1 MAEQLIRNQQ
11 VGGSNPPIGSTL
23 KPITTRFAWFSF
35 FLHELII
42 TLSSPK
48 RRHNFKAVARLVCFS
63 DFRAMILKKMGDGL
77 VETMSQQD
85 MQKVMEGLRVL
96 VEWLQRGKE
105 PVPPQ
110 KVDGIWSNIPE
121 VLQVNEL
128 AEVLNV
134 SRWTAY
140 ELCRRPHFPAVRIG
154 RRILVRKDQLQA
166 WLDLQVKYNE
176 KMIL

>member
-1 MAEQLIRNQQ
+1 M
-11 VGGSNPPIGSTL
+11 
-23 KPITTRFAWFSF
+23 
-35 FLHELII
+35 
-42 TLSSPK
+42 
-48 RRHNFKAVARLVCFS
+48 
-63 DFRAMILKKMGDGL
+63 
-77 VETMSQQD
+77 VETMSQQE

-105 PVPPQ
+105 IKPPQ
-110 KVDGIWSNIPE
+110 KVEGTWSNVPE

-128 AEVLNV
+128 AEILNV

-140 ELCRRPHFPAVRIG
+140 ELCRRPDFPAVRIG

-166 WLDLQVKYNE
+166 WLDLQVEYSKK

>member
-1 MAEQLIRNQQ
+1 
-11 VGGSNPPIGSTL
+11 
-23 KPITTRFAWFSF
+23 
-35 FLHELII
+35 
-42 TLSSPK
+42 
-48 RRHNFKAVARLVCFS
+48 
-63 DFRAMILKKMGDGL
+63 
-77 VETMSQQD
+77 MSQQD

-105 PVPPQ
+105 PAPPQ
-110 KVDGIWSNIPE
+110 KVDGTWSNIPE

-140 ELCRRPHFPAVRIG
+140 ELCKRPHFPAVRIG